1 MAKYKL
7 EDIAKRCS
15 DALEKKEQWRSIY
28 EDCYEFAMPS
38 RNIYDGGYE
47 NRVGGQNKMVRVFDS
62 TAIHSTH
69 RFANRLQS
77 GLFPPY
83 SRWCRLEAG
92 PEIPPER
99 RPEAQAALDIYT
111 EKMFS
116 VLRQTNFDLAM
127 GEFLLDLCAGTA
139 AMIIQPGDAITPIK
153 YQTVPPFLLGI
164 EEGANGVIDNTQRSA
179 IQNEFSALASEIER
193 IAVTTKFNGL
203 NLIQGGN
210 DLTFQIGFDGGSTS
224 QLTYGAVDVRLAGM
238 GLASTG
244 VSAPS
249 FSVLATAGDEVQS
262 QVAARSALDAIQL
275 AITSVNQQRGK
286 LGALES
292 RLEVTINNLQV
303 ARENFKAAESRIRD
317 VDVATEAA
325 ELTRL
330 NILQQAGAA
339 VLAQANQVPQLALQL
354 LGR

>member
-1 MAKYKL
+1 MAINIRTNLPALSAQRNL
-7 EDIAKRCS
+7 EATS
-15 DALEKKEQWRSIY
+15 
-28 EDCYEFAMPS
+28 
-38 RNIYDGGYE
+38 
-47 NRVGGQNKMVRVFDS
+47 
-62 TAIHSTH
+62 
-69 RFANRLQS
+69 NRLNTSYQRLSS
-77 GLFPPY
+77 GLRINRA
-83 SRWCRLEAG
+83 SDDAAG
-92 PEIPPER
+92 LAIAENLRANSATATVAMRNANDGISVITI
-99 RPEAQAALDIYT
+99 ADQAVGQVT
-111 EKMFS
+111 S
-116 VLRQTNFDLAM
+116 VLNRMAELA
-127 GEFLLDLCAGTA
+127 E
-139 AMIIQPGDAITPIK
+139 QS
-153 YQTVPPFLLGI
+153 
-164 EEGANGVIDNTQRSA
+164 ANGVIDNTQRSA

-238 GLASTG
+238 GLADTG
-244 VSAPS
+244 VSAPN

>member
-1 MAKYKL
+1 MAINIRTNLPALSAQRNL
-7 EDIAKRCS
+7 EATS
-15 DALEKKEQWRSIY
+15 
-28 EDCYEFAMPS
+28 
-38 RNIYDGGYE
+38 
-47 NRVGGQNKMVRVFDS
+47 
-62 TAIHSTH
+62 
-69 RFANRLQS
+69 NRLTTSYQRLSS
-77 GLFPPY
+77 GLRINRA
-83 SRWCRLEAG
+83 SDDAAG
-92 PEIPPER
+92 LAIAENLRANSATATVAMRNANDGISVITI
-99 RPEAQAALDIYT
+99 ADQAVGQVT
-111 EKMFS
+111 S
-116 VLRQTNFDLAM
+116 VLNRMAELA
-127 GEFLLDLCAGTA
+127 E
-139 AMIIQPGDAITPIK
+139 QS
-153 YQTVPPFLLGI
+153 
-164 EEGANGVIDNTQRSA
+164 ANGVIDNTQRSA

-203 NLIQGGN
+203 NLIRGGN
-210 DLTFQIGFDGGSTS
+210 DLTFQIGFDGSSTS

-238 GLASTG
+238 GLAATG